1 VNDPTSA
8 GLLEVAGPQLYRRN
22 AFRITGLPTDA
33 DRRAV
38 RHRQQKIIPALEMGI
53 DPGLG
58 HSLPVE
64 PDDVRRAFDLI
75 LGDPR
80 RRLVDELFW
89 LWDTPGATCGCS
101 QALHVDHDKAV
112 QAHSAALDQEA
123 MGDSL
128 TDEQLDELEVL
139 WTKASTLWNMA
150 LRRAAFW
157 DHVRHRITALDDKQ
171 LNDSVIDL
179 LRDELPITLVKPL
192 IQLAAKSTTESSWL
206 AEQARSWP
214 IPTVV
219 VDDQLEAAAEPVY
232 DAVKAGLAEA
242 VQPLNA
248 GDPDKATELLYEN
261 VLPLLKR
268 LNALVPATRHR
279 RTASTRNDVAVVFN
293 NCAIRLIDD
302 TGPAAE
308 QSARKWLKAAQKL
321 TSDQHTVDLIEA
333 NTRTLDEIVTAFRN
347 IKQRV
352 QELRSYGR
360 TDLARQML
368 RNIRRDMAGSAGVG
382 EIDKMLAELGDY
394 SAARREK
401 AYENALERRVQ
412 RAAFRQTPA
421 GRIRRLIFWLV
432 VIGVLFVLGYFLFFD
447 GPSAT
452 AVRLFE
458 PKSGNNAPVGTCVET
473 REGWDGPKS
482 EVPSVPCDDD
492 HWGEVVGYIS
502 LAATVPSPYPG
513 VDQTAAQAHYNC
525 VYMQALKGLDTDDYT
540 VDYTYP
546 SQAEWNDGRTAGAT
560 GENYATCVV
569 HRKDGEPVDH
579 KLSRAEDSS
588 NVVWHMDI
596 ASTNATENPPV
607 GACVHTVQS
616 YSTNVHNVAFIE
628 CGTEHWGEIIGY
640 PVLYQPGHPWP
651 GNNVVSTDAEAAC
664 QKLALDRGLADRSAY
679 RISSAWPR
687 SEASYDQDRKVYGT
701 CVASKADG
709 SALKGQLK

>member
-33 DRRAV
+33 DRRTV

-53 DPGLG
+53 DPDLG

-89 LWDTPGATCGCS
+89 LWDTPDATCGCS
-101 QALHVDHDKAV
+101 PALHVDHDKAV
-112 QAHSAALDQEA
+112 QAHSAALDREA
-123 MGDSL
+123 VGDGLSD
-128 TDEQLDELEVL
+128 DELDELEVL
-139 WTKASTLWNMA
+139 WAEASTLWNKA

-192 IQLAAKSTTESSWL
+192 IQLAAKSTTESGWL

-232 DAVKAGLAEA
+232 EAVKAELSEA

-248 GDPDKATELLYEN
+248 GDPYQATELLYEK

-268 LNALVPATRHR
+268 LNSLVPASRHR

-302 TGPAAE
+302 TGPEAE
-308 QSARKWLKAAQKL
+308 RSARKWLKAAEKL

-333 NTRTLDEIVTAFRN
+333 NTRTLDEIVTAFKTIR
-347 IKQRV
+347 QRV

-368 RNIRRDMAGSAGVG
+368 RNIRRDMAGSAGVA

-401 AYENALERRVQ
+401 AYELAVERRVA
-412 RAAFRQTPA
+412 RAAFRRTPA
-421 GRIRRLIFWLV
+421 GRVRRLIFWLV
-432 VIGVLFVLGYFLFFD
+432 VIGVLFVLGYLLFFD

-458 PKSGNNAPVGTCVET
+458 PKSGGNAPVGTCVET
-473 REGWDGPKS
+473 REGWNGPKS
-482 EVPSVPCDDD
+482 EVPSVSCDED
-492 HWGEVVGYIS
+492 HWGEVAGYIS
-502 LAATVPSPYPG
+502 LAATVPSPFPG
-513 VDQTAAQAHYNC
+513 VEQTAAQAHYNC
-525 VYMQALKGLDTDDYT
+525 VYMQAVKGLDTADYT
-540 VDYTYP
+540 VDYIYP
-546 SQAEWNDGRTAGAT
+546 GRADWNDGQTPNAT

-579 KLSRAEDSS
+579 KLVRPADSS

-596 ASTNATENPPV
+596 LDTVITRRPPV

-616 YSTNVHNVAFIE
+616 YSTNKHNVAFIE
-628 CGTEHWGEIIGY
+628 CGTEHWGEIIGH
-640 PVLYQPGHPWP
+640 PELFQPAVPWP
-651 GNNVVSTDAEAAC
+651 GDNETANAADAAC
-664 QKLALDRGLADRSAY
+664 QKIAADRGLTDRATY
-679 RISSAWPR
+679 RISTAWPER
-687 SEASYDQDRKVYGT
+687 GDFDRGNKLYAA
-701 CVASKADG
+701 CVASKTDG
-709 SALKGQLK
+709 SAFKGQLK